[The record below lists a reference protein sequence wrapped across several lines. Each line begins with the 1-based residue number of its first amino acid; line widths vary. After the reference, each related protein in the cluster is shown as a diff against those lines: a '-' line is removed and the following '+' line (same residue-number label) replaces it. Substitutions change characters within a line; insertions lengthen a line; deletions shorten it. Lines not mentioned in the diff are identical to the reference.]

1 MLDRAFAALDRAR
14 ALAEA
19 NLADAEVLLQVAI
32 NLAFEDLRYE
42 SEKLSKLINIAHGY
56 AFKSKD
62 FSDNDDGN
70 LPIVL
75 TPGNYAENAT
85 LYFRPG
91 KTKRLTTKPPR
102 EFVFDVGELTVVMT
116 DLSSKMKIL
125 GKPAFVDQ
133 EGLLHNQRIGRIRFL
148 GARLNPRLLY
158 FYMRT
163 DAYLREIRNTA
174 TGTMVRHTAPNRILA
189 CRIPLPEI
197 DIQDRIVTN
206 LDAMEARCEELRQT
220 LRMSISDLADLRQS
234 LLQKAF
240 ARELT

>member
-1 MLDRAFAALDRAR
+1 MAAHMRSHLGNRHRCKNASGEHARGHGVRNPAPPLEEQKRIVAVLDEAFVALDRAR

-19 NLADAEVLLQVAI
+19 NLADAEALLQVAI
-32 NLAFEDLRYE
+32 NLAFEDLRCE

-85 LYFRPG
+85 LYLRPG

-125 GKPAFVDQ
+125 GKPAFVDR
-133 EGLLHNQRIGRIRFL
+133 EGLLHNQRIGRIHFL
-148 GARLNPRLLY
+148 GTRLNPRLLY

-163 DAYLREIRNTA
+163 DAYLKEIRE
-174 TGTMVRHTAPNRILA
+174 PDPKL
-189 CRIPLPEI
+189 
-197 DIQDRIVTN
+197 
-206 LDAMEARCEELRQT
+206 
-220 LRMSISDLADLRQS
+220 S
-234 LLQKAF
+234 
-240 ARELT
+240 